1 VAAGKRAGI
10 RGLAHLLRE
19 LLRDHRQ
26 LEVPGLGEFHS
37 NETGDFCF
45 GGARRPAVFV
55 SYASEDRKAAEEIAS
70 RLNHAGFSAWLDKRR
85 LRPGDS
91 WLKTIEDAIDTSDF
105 FIACLSR
112 RSLKKRGTFQR
123 ELRMAMDCARNVPLD
138 ETYFVP
144 VRLDDCPVPRAIRNE
159 WQYIDLFPDFG
170 EGMRS
175 VIAALAKQWEK
186 KAA

>member
-1 VAAGKRAGI
+1 VAAGKVGGI

-19 LLRDHRQ
+19 LLLDHRQ

-45 GGARRPAVFV
+45 GGDRRPSVFV

-70 RLNHAGFSAWLDKRR
+70 SLNQAGFNAWIDKRR

-91 WLKTIEDAIDTSDF
+91 WQKTIEDAIDSSDF
-105 FIACLSR
+105 FVACLSR

-123 ELRMAMDCARNVPLD
+123 ELRMAMECARNVPLD
-138 ETYFVP
+138 ESYFIP

-159 WQYIDLFPDFG
+159 WQYIDLFPDIST
-170 EGMRS
+170 GMGR

-186 KAA
+186 NAA